1 MRYASSP
8 SDLWNGQG
16 RRTQARNK
24 CGQTGSV
31 FAACLGSW
39 GTSEWRCHKAVGV
52 GSERIWLEIEVW
64 TYQHLVAAKW
74 LGGWSHPGNCLSC
87 ALGRGGGPDPGGH
100 SQLGSAYRE
109 LDTEQ
114 GSTQPGLCWPGGM
127 GTETRSLDGIPRRER
142 CGGVVETFT
151 LATW

>member
-1 MRYASSP
+1 MHQAPLTFGMGR
-8 SDLWNGQG
+8 GQEH
-16 RRTQARNK
+16 RQ
-24 CGQTGSV
+24 
-31 FAACLGSW
+31 
-39 GTSEWRCHKAVGV
+39 GTSVGRQEVYLQLVWGVGGHLSGDVRKLVGV

-114 GSTQPGLCWPGGM
+114 GWGSTQPGLWWPGGM
-127 GTETRSLDGIPRRER
+127 GTETRSLDGIRQREWWWWWWWG
-142 CGGVVETFT
+142 C
-151 LATW
+151 